1 MFIKL
6 EQWYLNSAG
15 AKHMNAKVKH

>member
-1 MFIKL
+1 MFITL
-6 EQWYLNSAG
+6 EEWNLKSAG